1 MKLNSLIRYH
11 INKLIKLDYYKAIDY
26 LQNKGFNMIGSGCE
40 SVVFSRKGFDY
51 VIKLQHSPFSQSGT
65 DRDIPDDNHFASTK
79 VFKGNGMNIII
90 QEKVEHTV
98 NKHYS
103 KYITRFR
110 KFRSFVEKNFGVS
123 DIHDENVGI
132 IRGRMIVFDWTF
144 GGGSF

>member
-11 INKLIKLDYYKAIDY
+11 VNKLIKLDYHKANQY
-26 LQNKGFNMIGSGCE
+26 LVNKGFINIGSGCE
-40 SVVFSRKGFDY
+40 SIVYSRKGFDY
-51 VIKLQHSPFSQSGT
+51 VIKLQFSPFTQTGM
-65 DRDIPDDNHFASTK
+65 DRDIPSDNHFAATE
-79 VFKGNGMNIII
+79 VFKGNNMNIII

-98 NKHYS
+98 CSQYD

-132 IRGRMIVFDWTF
+132 IRGKMIVFDWNF
-144 GGGSF
+144 AGGSF